1 MLRGMIAGRAGI
13 VGAVA
18 YLAIGETVIPGFK
31 LSDHMSKDQS
41 CAVLL
46 QGRGNLEC
54 AVANLCSLGDCNLGD
69 ADRVLRHKTPHL
81 VRRVTLDRRG
91 ITDPNR

>member
-41 CAVLL
+41 CAVYPPPK
-46 QGRGNLEC
+46 GCPGNL
-54 AVANLCSLGDCNLGD
+54 AGKSNQA
-69 ADRVLRHKTPHL
+69 T
-81 VRRVTLDRRG
+81 G
-91 ITDPNR
+91 IFKQGH